1 LFFRNHGFDLD
12 LIFPCVSFQDLEVT
26 SLDRLLKELCVTSPD
41 SDALHLRIVNLFK
54 FCDVDE
60 SGDISFCEFRD
71 GLRKLP
77 YDPQI
82 CISSE
87 DWDILCHSR
96 CVEYSTLDG
105 TSHRE
110 GVYSDRDTLLSS
122 SEKPSLSQHR
132 ELSESGFVTAMI
144 RQLGLFIHRITL
156 KAVDLEPES
165 SVMAT
170 LMLVLKNLD
179 LRTTTQDTAKHD
191 KDQCTETDR
200 DGTSRTQSPTE
211 MSEGP
216 LYVCASCAS
225 TIQHPYTEHVRG
237 LRNAGGLTPAAIDH
251 LSALA
256 GGADGGTAYVRDP
269 EVGVGSGVGAATFRD
284 LFQFS
289 TRSVNTAAGGISKE
303 MTVLMQVLHTCVCVC
318 VFGWVWVCVFENV
331 SL

>member
-1 LFFRNHGFDLD
+1 VLFF
-12 LIFPCVSFQDLEVT
+12 QDTANVT

-41 SDALHLRIVNLFK
+41 PDSLHMRIVNLFK

-60 SGDISFCEFRD
+60 SGDISYSEFCD

-82 CISSE
+82 HISSE
-87 DWDILCHSR
+87 DWDIFFHSR
-96 CVEYSTLDG
+96 DVEHGTLDAF
-105 TSHRE
+105 SHRRDS
-110 GVYSDRDTLLSS
+110 VYSDRDNLLSL
-122 SEKPSLSQHR
+122 SEKPNLSQR
-132 ELSESGFVTAMI
+132 KELSESEFVTAMM

-156 KAVDLEPES
+156 KAIDLEPDS
-165 SVMAT
+165 SVMTT

-179 LRTTTQDTAKHD
+179 LKTTTQNTVKHD

-216 LYVCASCAS
+216 LYVCANCAS

-237 LRNAGGLTPAAIDH
+237 LRNAGGLTPADIDH

-256 GGADGGTAYVRDP
+256 GRTDGAAYVRDP
-269 EVGVGSGVGAATFRD
+269 KVGVGSGAAVFRD

-289 TRSVNTAAGGISKE
+289 TRSENSGAGGVSKE
-303 MTVLMQVLHTCVCVC
+303 MSVLMQVLHVCVCVC
-318 VFGWVWVCVFENV
+318 VCVCLCVCVCVYVVHSV